1 MIDTI
6 VDLNHNDDVASW
18 SQAANAGVVAVIHKA
33 SQGLTFTDPAYPT
46 RRLDVAREG
55 LLWGA
60 YHFATGTD
68 GTHQADHFLASVI
81 PDKDTFVAL
90 DLERNPDGPTVNLN
104 QARDF
109 IRRIRHALNR
119 LPWGYG
125 SDVLAE
131 LAAQEL
137 RAYPDDPLLSLCPL
151 WIARYSTNPPI
162 LPPGFKRWLLW
173 QYLAGENAGAHD
185 ALPGLGRVDRSR
197 FNGDLAALKKVWAT

>member
-6 VDLNHNDDVASW
+6 VDLNHEDDVKSW

-33 SQGLTFTDPAYPT
+33 SEGATWSDPAYPT
-46 RRLDVAREG
+46 RRLNVAREG

-109 IRRIRHALNR
+109 IRRILAVMGRR
-119 LPWGYG
+119 PWAYG
-125 SDVLAE
+125 SDVLTE

-137 RAYPDDPLLSLCPL
+137 RDFPHDPVLSLCLL
-151 WIARYSTNPPI
+151 WIAGYSAHQPV
-162 LPPGFKRWLLW
+162 LPPGFKTWLLW

-185 ALPGLGRVDRSR
+185 ALPGLGKVDRNR
-197 FNGDLAALKKVWAT
+197 FNGDLAALKKVWAA